1 MAAVAAAG
9 TAGNNAGG
17 PADFEKNILQ
27 GVCGGYGYP
36 QNIAESASWKVSA
49 MAYRLPVTGV
59 LGAVELVLNAKPI
72 SVQAQFHLQVYEI
85 MSSGNENGMVL
96 MRCTQSTVFSI
107 AQMDVGRTVKVDLSR
122 RLNIQRPCVVGLV
135 TDGAL
140 NVRSRSKSVR
150 EDTDIYFRR
159 KNKAIP
165 DRGGNAVTF
174 QMYSDND
181 ERGHT
186 HPGFRVLFST
196 SVSDILRVNTMLG
209 ALLPCASGG
218 QWKQKSQ
225 VLIGRVCEFESKIT
239 AIVAYAKF
247 LSVSSIL
254 AGAFTLVALRV
265 DQEDLSSAN
274 AERRKAAAA
283 KLTAQAS
290 TKSEISLYSRTLSNV
305 KMRRDSSMHDVNEG
319 TATLV
324 GTLVEPATIFPGEVI
339 ALCSPEEAD
348 SLPLRSFV
356 ASSPRGREMLSFI
369 SSSTSLPRDNQLIKV
384 KLQKDR
390 GAYYAAGFTCI
401 LNHAQGQRSSAE
413 APPAAPQASPAA
425 MAPPTVIVS
434 APGTSRACK
443 VEHANNDI
451 L

>member
-1 MAAVAAAG
+1 
-9 TAGNNAGG
+9 
-17 PADFEKNILQ
+17 
-27 GVCGGYGYP
+27 
-36 QNIAESASWKVSA
+36 

-186 HPGFRVLFST
+186 HPGFGNFQRRCQIPEGEHYV
-196 SVSDILRVNTMLG
+196 G
-209 ALLPCASGG
+209 ACYHAHQVGSG
-218 QWKQKSQ
+218 S
-225 VLIGRVCEFESKIT
+225 R
-239 AIVAYAKF
+239 
-247 LSVSSIL
+247 
-254 AGAFTLVALRV
+254 
-265 DQEDLSSAN
+265 N
-274 AERRKAAAA
+274 RR
-283 KLTAQAS
+283 
-290 TKSEISLYSRTLSNV
+290 Y
-305 KMRRDSSMHDVNEG
+305 
-319 TATLV
+319 
-324 GTLVEPATIFPGEVI
+324 
-339 ALCSPEEAD
+339 
-348 SLPLRSFV
+348 
-356 ASSPRGREMLSFI
+356 
-369 SSSTSLPRDNQLIKV
+369 
-384 KLQKDR
+384 
-390 GAYYAAGFTCI
+390 
-401 LNHAQGQRSSAE
+401 
-413 APPAAPQASPAA
+413 
-425 MAPPTVIVS
+425 
-434 APGTSRACK
+434 
-443 VEHANNDI
+443 
-451 L
+451 